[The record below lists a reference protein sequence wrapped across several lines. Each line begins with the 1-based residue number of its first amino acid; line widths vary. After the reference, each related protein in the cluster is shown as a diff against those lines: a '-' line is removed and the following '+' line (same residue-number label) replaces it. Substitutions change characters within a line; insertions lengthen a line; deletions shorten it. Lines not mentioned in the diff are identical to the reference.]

1 MNKGW
6 GVRAYLPRPLPSA
19 ANTPPHRRR
28 GSRRGD
34 GSGSCRLAGGQAQ
47 PRQKQFA
54 MFGVSQGQFVRH
66 DQGSDRAQ
74 PGNDRARLV
83 DPTHVGVARG
93 ERAIWRRVVRVF
105 LNCEEQ
111 LRHRILEAA
120 VNEVRRPDLAIKHV
134 EASLRLSPRA
144 RVGMAF
150 SLLGSKREE
159 SPQREGEPC
168 EPA

>member
-1 MNKGW
+1 MMAL
-6 GVRAYLPRPLPSA
+6 V
-19 ANTPPHRRR
+19 
-28 GSRRGD
+28 
-34 GSGSCRLAGGQAQ
+34 
-47 PRQKQFA
+47 
-54 MFGVSQGQFVRH
+54 
-66 DQGSDRAQ
+66 DRALTLN
-74 PGNDRARLV
+74 PSFARAWHISGTLKLWA
-83 DPTHVGVARG
+83 G
-93 ERAIWRRVVRVF
+93 
-105 LNCEEQ
+105 Q